1 MAPKKPPAPAKPAA
15 AAAPPPAPEHAG
27 MTPQRL
33 KMIWMCIG
41 GTVLVFGTIAAVMGY
56 LYSNML
62 AEPPHHLEPSLN
74 RLRSSMAASYRR
86 PKLNYGNAIK
96 VSDFALTLMDTLKSN
111 QHEYAE
117 QKKNYQNLYKK
128 DTKARSAGTWGA
140 FGRNLYYVSKG
151 RKTWYDAENF
161 CVSRDSHLASVLS
174 DEEQNYITSQLKDP
188 AWIGFTDEKEEGK
201 WEWTD
206 GSRVTKQYWHEENT
220 YFTENKRRLE
230 KDCTS
235 IVPSLAGNNWHDTY
249 CHELRNWVCK
259 ESVEI

>member
-1 MAPKKPPAPAKPAA
+1 MAPKKPPPPPKGGAAK
-15 AAAPPPAPEHAG
+15 APPPPPPPPEPSG

-33 KMIWMCIG
+33 KMIWMCIV
-41 GTVLVFGTIAAVMGY
+41 GTSRKPLAPFRTPFLVECSLSLLSSPHSLGVLRAPRLSALQAKRGASPSGAWG
-56 LYSNML
+56 
-62 AEPPHHLEPSLN
+62 EDDPSL
-74 RLRSSMAASYRR
+74 
-86 PKLNYGNAIK
+86 GG
-96 VSDFALTLMDTLKSN
+96 LTET
-111 QHEYAE
+111 E
-117 QKKNYQNLYKK
+117 NLYKK
-128 DTKARSAGTWGA
+128 NTKARSSGTWNT

-174 DEEQNYITSQLKDP
+174 DEEQNYITSQLRGP

-220 YFTENKRRLE
+220 FHTESKRRLE

-235 IVPSLAGNNWHDTY
+235 IVPSLAGNNWRDTH